1 MPQRLYK
8 SIRQGLNCPRSIL
21 VPRIIIAAAAILAS
35 GLAFASSVSAQET
48 GQQGGERVNQLIV
61 YGNDPCPQSAGD
73 EITVCARKDEGERYR
88 IPEVLRGTKTPDGDA
103 WNNRVIAYETVGKTG
118 TLSCSPVGA
127 GGSTGCL
134 SKLIDAAYAEKKSDP
149 SVRFSELIAA
159 EREKR
164 LSTVDQEA
172 KETQQRVEEA
182 EKQYIEREKREQEAQ
197 KPEATSP
204 QGK

>member
-1 MPQRLYK
+1 MPRK
-8 SIRQGLNCPRSIL
+8 TF
-21 VPRIIIAAAAILAS
+21 AAAAFLAL
-35 GLAFASSVSAQET
+35 GLAFASPVSAQET
-48 GQQGGERVNQLIV
+48 GKPAGEQGSERVNQLIV
-61 YGNDPCPQSAGD
+61 YGNDPCPQSTGG

-88 IPEVLRGTKTPDGDA
+88 IPEVLRGTQTPDSDA

-164 LSTVDQEA
+164 LSTVDAEA
-172 KETQQRVEEA
+172 KETQGRVEEA
-182 EKQYIEREKREQEAQ
+182 ERQYTEREQKAQEQKEA
-197 KPEATSP
+197 SP
-204 QGK
+204 QGE